1 MVVQEEEEREGC
13 ATGRG
18 GEGGG
23 LGDAYRWIGSAG
35 TAELNARASRRWQL
49 YIVHMKGLDFMA
61 STSAAARL
69 GSCVFRLMKE
79 FMVFMTGADR
89 PSRSIHSIELLYLC

>member
-1 MVVQEEEEREGC
+1 MAVQEEEG
-13 ATGRG
+13 G
-18 GEGGG
+18 GERSEVGD
-23 LGDAYRWIGSAG
+23 LGEAYRWIGSAG

-49 YIVHMKGLDFMA
+49 YIVHTKGLDFIA
-61 STSAAARL
+61 STSAAARW

-89 PSRSIHSIELLYLC
+89 PSRSIHSIELLYLS